1 MGGRQLGKAN
11 GKPTPP
17 TPPTRLAFTGLTPF
31 PSCFKDNIYIFS
43 PTDYFLCVVALNAAI
58 CVLFFSSA
66 CLFFLEIG
74 EDLIGFYLEGAV
86 KAVVKGWIAKV
97 ILIDLALRTFSH
109 LLLITPGRCRNKE
122 VPLRSGVQ
130 LGKQTDA
137 SSGGSL
143 PGPPR
148 LPLFSRLA
156 FLLRFS
162 VCGMNLGTWVPAL
175 EEGS

>member
-1 MGGRQLGKAN
+1 M
-11 GKPTPP
+11 
-17 TPPTRLAFTGLTPF
+17 
-31 PSCFKDNIYIFS
+31 
-43 PTDYFLCVVALNAAI
+43 
-58 CVLFFSSA
+58 
-66 CLFFLEIG
+66 
-74 EDLIGFYLEGAV
+74 
-86 KAVVKGWIAKV
+86 
-97 ILIDLALRTFSH
+97 
-109 LLLITPGRCRNKE
+109 
-122 VPLRSGVQ
+122 PLRSGVQ
-130 LGKQTDA
+130 LGEQTDA